1 MPNFRR
7 YNLLLAALLAPV
19 VVLMFAASFFLQ
31 PYDGG
36 LTRLGGYPESRY
48 GWQAP
53 QKRFVPPL
61 FRAFESAGA
70 QFIEPAD
77 VVILGD
83 SFTFQSKQMSWPNFL
98 ARATGLRVH
107 AFKLEEMTP
116 DRLLQ
121 SELFRRRPPRVV
133 IYESVERNVKARLRA
148 TDSSCRAAL
157 DPLPARLAP
166 RPLLVEPESF
176 QRPTRAV
183 ALDLSMSVDFLT
195 KAVPRELFGR
205 DKTLTRR
212 LALAREAPFSNQ
224 EKRQLLVYKDD
235 LEKIHWT
242 ASDWESARCRLID
255 LQNRVQANGQTYFI
269 ALIAPDKLSAY
280 DDFLTDRS
288 LAGLSRIDLLA
299 RDPALHLPRI
309 DLALRQFIR
318 DGVPDV
324 YLNNDTHWGSAGYE
338 LAAQSVVDMLTRAG
352 VLATAKAH

>member
-7 YNLLLAALLAPV
+7 YNLLLAALLGPV

-31 PYDGG
+31 PYEGG

-48 GWQAP
+48 GWEAP

-61 FRAFESAGA
+61 FRSFESAGA

-83 SFTFQSKQMSWPNFL
+83 SFTFQSKQMSWPNYL

-107 AFKLEEMTP
+107 AFKLEEMGP

-121 SELFRRRPPRVV
+121 SELFRRHPPRVV
-133 IYESVERNVKARLRA
+133 IYESVERNVRGRLQSDGAGCHAAR
-148 TDSSCRAAL
+148 
-157 DPLPARLAP
+157 DPAPARMAL
-166 RPLLVEPESF
+166 RPLSIEPESF

-183 ALDLSMSVDFLT
+183 ALDLTMSVDFLT
-195 KAVPRELFGR
+195 KAIPREFFGR

-212 LALAREAPFSNQ
+212 LALARAAPFSNQ
-224 EKRQLLVYKDD
+224 EKRQLLVYKND

-255 LQNRVQANGQTYFI
+255 LQNRVQANGRTYFI

-280 DDFLTDRS
+280 DDFLADRS

-309 DLALRQFIR
+309 DLALRQAIH
-318 DGVPDV
+318 DGETDI

-338 LAAQSVVDMLTRAG
+338 LVAQKLVDLLTRAG
-352 VLATAKAH
+352 VLAQAGPR

>member
-7 YNLLLAALLAPV
+7 YNLLLAALLGPV

-48 GWQAP
+48 GWLAP
-53 QKRFVPPL
+53 QQRFVPPL
-61 FRAFESAGA
+61 FRAFESSDA

-83 SFTFQSKQMSWPNFL
+83 SFTFQSRQASWPNYL
-98 ARATGLRVH
+98 ARATGLRVY

-121 SELFRRRPPRVV
+121 SELFRRQPPRVV
-133 IYESVERNVKARLRA
+133 VYETVERNVRNRLHA
-148 TDSSCRAAL
+148 SDTDCQAAH
-157 DPLPARLAP
+157 DPAPARLTLRRLP
-166 RPLLVEPESF
+166 VEPESF
-176 QRPTRAV
+176 LRPMRAV
-183 ALDLSMSVDFLT
+183 AFDLSMSVDFLT
-195 KAVPRELFGR
+195 KAIPRELFGR
-205 DKTLTRR
+205 DKTPTRR
-212 LALAREAPFSNQ
+212 LALTREAPFSSI

-242 ASDWESARCRLID
+242 ANDWASARCRLIE
-255 LQNRVQANGQTYFI
+255 LQNRVQANGQTFFI

-280 DDFLTDRS
+280 DDLLADRS

-309 DLALRQFIR
+309 DLALRQAIR
-318 DGVPDV
+318 DGVTDV

-338 LAAQSVVDMLTRAG
+338 LVAQSVVDTLTRAG
-352 VLATAKAH
+352 VLAAAKSR

>member
-7 YNLLLAALLAPV
+7 YNLLLAALLGPV

-31 PYDGG
+31 PYEGG

-61 FRAFESAGA
+61 FRAFESADA
-70 QFIEPAD
+70 QFTEPAD

-83 SFTFQSKQMSWPNFL
+83 SFTFQSKPMSWPNYL

-116 DRLLQ
+116 DRLMQ
-121 SELFRRRPPRVV
+121 SETFRRHPPRVV
-133 IYESVERNVKARLRA
+133 IYESVERNIKARLRI
-148 TDSSCRAAL
+148 TDSGCQAARDPTPTRL
-157 DPLPARLAP
+157 ALRPLP
-166 RPLLVEPESF
+166 VEPELF

-195 KAVPRELFGR
+195 KAIPRELFGR

-212 LALAREAPFSNQ
+212 LTLTRDAPLTNI
-224 EKRQLLVYKDD
+224 EKRQLLVYRDD

-269 ALIAPDKLSAY
+269 AMIAPDKLSAY
-280 DDFLTDRS
+280 DDLLADRS

-309 DLALRQFIR
+309 DVMLRQAIR
-318 DGVPDV
+318 DGVTDV

-338 LAAQSVVDMLTRAG
+338 LAAQSVLDMLTRAG
-352 VLATAKAH
+352 VLAAPKAR